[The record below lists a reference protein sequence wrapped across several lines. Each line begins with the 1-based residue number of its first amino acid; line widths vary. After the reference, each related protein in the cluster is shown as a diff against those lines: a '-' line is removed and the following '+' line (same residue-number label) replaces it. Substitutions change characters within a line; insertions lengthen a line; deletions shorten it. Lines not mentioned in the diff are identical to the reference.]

1 MRPRIDVLFLYLV
14 IAFLA
19 PASICF
25 AQAQAPQAAQTPG
38 AQTPPK
44 ELKLDTGK
52 EIFESACIG
61 CHGPQGKGQPLSTLG
76 FEPPST
82 FPDFTDCSGTTPE
95 RDIDWKSTIH
105 EGGPGGRGF
114 SEIMPSFAEALTL
127 KQIDSVVAYLREQ
140 CMEAAW
146 PRGELN
152 LPRPLV
158 TEKAFPEDEA
168 VWTAGGNTSGPGSVS
183 SSIVYEQRFGLRN
196 QIELAAPF
204 NFVQRDNGKWVG
216 GVGDLVFGYKRVMI
230 STLKTGSIL
239 SLQGELAVPTGN
251 QRSGLGTGVTTFETF
266 AAFGQLLPRS
276 SFLQLQ
282 AGGELPTNDK
292 APKAVFWRTNFG
304 KTFSQNQ
311 GFGREWTPMAEFLA
325 DRDLLTGA
333 KTNWDVVPEMQVTL
347 SRREHVRLNIGVRT
361 PINNTAGRST
371 QVLFYLLWDWFDG
384 ALREGW

>member
-1 MRPRIDVLFLYLV
+1 MRPRIDVLFLSLI

-19 PASICF
+19 PTSICL
-25 AQAQAPQAAQTPG
+25 AQAGQATQAPDAQKPT
-38 AQTPPK
+38 K

-52 EIFESACIG
+52 EIFEAACIG
-61 CHGPQGKGQPLSTLG
+61 CHGPQGKGQPQSTLG

-82 FPDFTDCSGTTPE
+82 FPDFTDCGGTTPE

-105 EGGPGGRGF
+105 EGGPGRGF
-114 SEIMPSFAEALTL
+114 SQIMPSFAEALTL
-127 KQIDSVVAYLREQ
+127 QQIDSLVAYLRQQ
-140 CMEAAW
+140 CTEAAW

-168 VWTAGGNTSGPGSVS
+168 VWTAGGNASGPGSVS
-183 SSIVYEQRFGLRN
+183 TGIVYERRFGLRN
-196 QIELAAPF
+196 QIELFAPF

-216 GVGDLVFGYKRVMI
+216 GVGDMVFGFKRVMI

-266 AAFGQLLPRS
+266 AAFGQLLPRF
-276 SFLQLQ
+276 SFLQIQ
-282 AGGELPTNDK
+282 AGGEVPTNNK
-292 APKAVFWRTNFG
+292 APKAVFWRANLG

-347 SRREHVRLNIGVRT
+347 SRRQHVRLNIGVRT